1 MSVGAEPGVGTYQA
15 HTLRTLE
22 LADFLLIAEC
32 VLAIPTKKVAGESN
46 LLSN

>member
-32 VLAIPTKKVAGESN
+32 VLANSRQEGGRGVEPSV
-46 LLSN
+46 